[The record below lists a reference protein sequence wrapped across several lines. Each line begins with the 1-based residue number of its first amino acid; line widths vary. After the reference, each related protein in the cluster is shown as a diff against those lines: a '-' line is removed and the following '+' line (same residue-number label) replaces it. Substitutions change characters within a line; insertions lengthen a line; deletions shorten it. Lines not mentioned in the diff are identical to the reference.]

1 MLNSKQLAT
10 FKAVMLTGSMS
21 DASKT
26 LYVSQPAVSRM
37 IKDLESEL
45 GFVLFDRRNSRIYP
59 TQAAHAF
66 YREVQLHF
74 VGLTKLSQAAE
85 QIRIMKRGKLR
96 IASMPA
102 LASSTIP
109 MVLSE
114 FLKTREEVSA
124 IFAPHLS
131 VELVNRVGA
140 QQFDLGI
147 TMLPIESKEIEYG
160 PCYRVDCRCIAPA
173 DHPFKDQ
180 AVVSASDLD
189 QQPYIS
195 IGEQNEIIHFLL
207 NSALKEVN
215 AKPIERVETLL
226 LPMAAS
232 LVQQGLGVSVVDA
245 FTAHAFAKQGVI
257 SRPFTPSISLY
268 FGFIAP
274 VNRPIA
280 GLAQEFI
287 DVFEA
292 FADKNYALTRVHPSE
307 AALRRVD

>member
-21 DASKT
+21 DASRI
-26 LYVSQPAVSRM
+26 LHVSQPAVSRM

-45 GFVLFDRRNSRIYP
+45 GFTLFDRRNSRIYP

-66 YREVQLHF
+66 YREVQLHL

-102 LASSTIP
+102 LAFSTIP
-109 MVLSE
+109 VVLSN
-114 FLKTREEVSA
+114 FLKVREEVSA
-124 IFAPHLS
+124 IFSPHLS

-147 TMLPIESKEIEYG
+147 TMLPIESKEIMYG
-160 PCYRVDCRCIAPA
+160 PCYKVDCRCIAPA
-173 DHPFKDQ
+173 DHPFKDYD
-180 AVVSASDLD
+180 VVTAADLH

-195 IGEQNEIIHFLL
+195 IGEQNTIIHFLL
-207 NSALKEVN
+207 NSALKEAN
-215 AKPIERVETLL
+215 AQPIERVETLL

-232 LVQQGLGVSVVDA
+232 LVEQGLGVSVVDA
-245 FTAHAFAKQGVI
+245 FTAHAFEKKGVI
-257 SRPFTPSISLY
+257 SRPFEPSISLY

-274 VNRPIA
+274 VNRPIS

-287 DVFEA
+287 DVFEE
-292 FADKNYALTRVHPSE
+292 FALEHYSLTSVLPSE
-307 AALRRVD
+307 AAIG